1 MEYANCPN
9 CSKSLKGI
17 FSSSIIKQSDTEFIN
32 KYLSKDKSAYCT
44 ACADALLATIS
55 QQFASQKADI
65 QKRLMEIIHFVPVL
79 SSPAPNDWDYEV
91 LEMVTSQTTSGT
103 GFLTELSRS
112 FNDIFGA
119 GSNTTN
125 RKIADATKFCKAD
138 LKSQCLNLGG
148 HAVISTDIDFNEIG
162 AGSTNMLMVCMAGTA
177 VRLRDLNSLGEERKD
192 KIAEIIELNQ
202 KLEALKKARQ

>member
-1 MEYANCPN
+1 MVYSSCPN
-9 CSKSLKGI
+9 CSKSVTGF
-17 FSSSIIKQSDTEFIN
+17 FSSTIIKQSDTDFIN
-32 KYLSKDKSAYCT
+32 KYLAKDKPAYCT
-44 ACADALLATIS
+44 GCADTLLSTIS

-65 QKRLMEIIHFVPVL
+65 QKRLMEIIHFLPVL

-112 FNDIFGA
+112 FNDLFGA

-125 RKIADATKFCKAD
+125 RKIAAATNFCKAD

-148 HAVISTDIDFNEIG
+148 NAVISTDIDFNEIG

-177 VRLRDLNSLGEERKD
+177 VRLRDLSSFGEERKE
-192 KIAEIIELNQ
+192 KIVEIVELNQ
-202 KLEALKKARQ
+202 KLEALKRAR